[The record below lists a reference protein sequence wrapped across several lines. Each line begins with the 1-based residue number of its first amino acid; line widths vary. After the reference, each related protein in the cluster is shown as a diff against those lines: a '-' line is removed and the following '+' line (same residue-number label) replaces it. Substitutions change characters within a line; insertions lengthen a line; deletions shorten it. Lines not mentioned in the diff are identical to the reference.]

1 MTRPLVLVSLLA
13 LVTAAPA
20 QALDFGDG
28 WSTTG
33 EFELEAYHS
42 SGDTETIGYGTADLA
57 YQQPAGGF
65 GAFVGFDAVSTGGDN
80 ESALYGALSY
90 SGGFGKVQV
99 GVPRAVL
106 DDYVDTPSLAG
117 LRIFDL
123 GFGGVTGS
131 IVTQAYLLQD
141 SDVPV
146 GLRYDGTFGDAKLG
160 VSYHRI
166 EDADV
171 LDLAVNYQ
179 LGAALLRGGIEH
191 VNDSGSSATAYHIGA
206 EGSFGPVTA
215 GLMYSDSEDFFSAR
229 ILKGYATY
237 SPIDK
242 LNLTGSI
249 WSFDQGGSNGTIYG
263 VAADYTFAQGIYLE
277 GGVADG
283 TNSTDTIVNASLGL
297 KF

>member
-1 MTRPLVLVSLLA
+1 MKKSVIFAPLLA
-13 LVTAAPA
+13 MASGVPA
-20 QALDFGDG
+20 FALEFGDG
-28 WSTTG
+28 YYTNG
-33 EFELEAYHS
+33 EFELEVFHS
-42 SGDTETIGYGTADLA
+42 SGDSETLGYATADIG
-57 YQQPAGGF
+57 YQQPGGGF
-65 GAFVGFDAVSTGGDN
+65 GAFVGFDAVSLSGTT
-80 ESALYGALSY
+80 ESAIYGAISY
-90 SGGFGKVQV
+90 SGGFGKLQF
-99 GVPRAVL
+99 GAPRAAL
-106 DDYVDTPSLAG
+106 DDYIDTPTVGG

-131 IVTQAYLLQD
+131 IVTLVYLLQD

-179 LGAALLRGGIEH
+179 LGTALLRGGIEH
-191 VNDSGSSATAYHIGA
+191 VSDGGTSATAYHIGA
-206 EGSFGPVTA
+206 ESSFGPVTA

-249 WSFDQGGSNGTIYG
+249 WSFDQGGSNGTLYG